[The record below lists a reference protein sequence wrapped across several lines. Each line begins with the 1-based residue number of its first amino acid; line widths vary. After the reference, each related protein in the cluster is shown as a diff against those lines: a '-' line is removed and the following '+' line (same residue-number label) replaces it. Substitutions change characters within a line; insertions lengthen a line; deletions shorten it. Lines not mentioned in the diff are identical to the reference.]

1 VRAIPDGF
9 HTVTPYL
16 VVPDAAGLIDFLKEA
31 FDAEEMFRMARPD
44 GGIMHAQVK
53 VGDSVVMMSG
63 ASEQC
68 PSMAAGLYLYVEDAD
83 RLYQRALAAGAT
95 SLMEPM
101 DAFWGDRMGG
111 VKDSSGNCWWIATHV
126 EDVSQEEIAKR
137 AQAEAACG
145 S

>member
-1 VRAIPDGF
+1 
-9 HTVTPYL
+9 
-16 VVPDAAGLIDFLKEA
+16 
-31 FDAEEMFRMARPD
+31 
-44 GGIMHAQVK
+44 
-53 VGDSVVMMSG
+53 
-63 ASEQC
+63 
-68 PSMAAGLYLYVEDAD
+68 MAAGLYLYVEDAD

-111 VKDSSGNCWWIATHV
+111 IKDSSGNCWWIATHV